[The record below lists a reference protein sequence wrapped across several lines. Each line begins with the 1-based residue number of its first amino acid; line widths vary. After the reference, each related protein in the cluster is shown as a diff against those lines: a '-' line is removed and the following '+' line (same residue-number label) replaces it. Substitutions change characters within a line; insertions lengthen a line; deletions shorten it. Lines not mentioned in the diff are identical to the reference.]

1 MQLGRF
7 TTEIQVLN
15 HLCKSKHP
23 RWSQSI
29 INRSGCSGCLWLLP
43 IFFLFSCICWLVFW
57 AVCSLFSA
65 FTLAERSVKNGISSD
80 HILEF
85 IFSSLSHFSAEKK
98 INMLLAVTMTESL
111 CKWQGQWLVSAMR
124 SLLAYSW
131 FVGQKKNPLWPTKRE
146 FKAASHSRQQ
156 ILWCSCFNRILWC
169 RWHHFLRMG
178 CVEITQSPWMCLT
191 EPLLRSTAGLDKKK
205 KKKLIHSLSHQKTSK
220 MSCERWRRLS

>member
-131 FVGQKKNPLWPTKRE
+131 FVGQKKNHCDLQRGNSKLPVTADSRSYD
-146 FKAASHSRQQ
+146 AAVL
-156 ILWCSCFNRILWC
+156 IGFCD
-169 RWHHFLRMG
+169 
-178 CVEITQSPWMCLT
+178 V
-191 EPLLRSTAGLDKKK
+191 AGIISSEWVALK
-205 KKKLIHSLSHQKTSK
+205 
-220 MSCERWRRLS
+220 

>member
-1 MQLGRF
+1 MAGIILWMFLCSWGGLLLKF
-7 TTEIQVLN
+7 KYWTTCVSPNILDEVRVL
-15 HLCKSKHP
+15 
-23 RWSQSI
+23 SI
-29 INRSGCSGCLWLLP
+29 GADVVVASGYFP
-43 IFFLFSCICWLVFW
+43 FFFLFSCICWLVFW

-131 FVGQKKNPLWPTKRE
+131 FVGQKKPTVTYKE
-146 FKAASHSRQQ
+146 GIQSCQSQQ
-156 ILWCSCFNRILWC
+156 
-169 RWHHFLRMG
+169 
-178 CVEITQSPWMCLT
+178 
-191 EPLLRSTAGLDKKK
+191 TADPMMQLF
-205 KKKLIHSLSHQKTSK
+205 
-220 MSCERWRRLS
+220 